1 MFKKSGGHDAASQ
14 SGAPEEPCVLGATLK
29 FKGVL
34 SADEDLI
41 IQATVE
47 GAIAIPRRKLTI
59 GEQGKVKADVQAL
72 QIIAEGTVEG
82 DLHSE
87 EAVIITKT
95 ADVSGNIFAPRI
107 SIENGATFNGRIEM
121 QRKRGE
127 KSSAKPEKQAAPEP
141 VVEQTLEVVV
151 PVKESGRR

>member
-1 MFKKSGGHDAASQ
+1 MFKKSKSKQAANQ
-14 SGAPEEPCVLGATLK
+14 AGVPEEPCVLGPTLR

-41 IQATVE
+41 VQATVE

-59 GEQGKVKADVQAL
+59 GEQGKVKADIQAL
-72 QIIAEGTVEG
+72 QFIAEGTVEG
-82 DLHSE
+82 DIHSE

-107 SIENGATFNGRIEM
+107 SIDNGATFNGRIEM
-121 QRKRGE
+121 QRTRGA
-127 KSSAKPEKQAAPEP
+127 KSSEQPEDQAADEP
-141 VVEQTLEVVV
+141 VVEKTLEMVV
-151 PVKESGRR
+151 PVKDSARR

>member
-14 SGAPEEPCVLGATLK
+14 SGVAEEPCVLGPTLK

-41 IQATVE
+41 IQASVE
-47 GAIAIPRRKLTI
+47 GAIAIPRRKLTL
-59 GEQGKVKADVQAL
+59 GEQAHVKADIRAL
-72 QIIAEGTVEG
+72 RITAEGTVDG

-121 QRKRGE
+121 QRKRGS
-127 KSSAKPEKQAAPEP
+127 KSSEKPEEQDAGEP
-141 VVEQTLEVVV
+141 VVEKTLEMVV

>member
-14 SGAPEEPCVLGATLK
+14 SGEPQEPCVLGPTLK

-87 EAVIITKT
+87 EAVIITKS

-107 SIENGATFNGRIEM
+107 SIENGAAFNGQIEM
-121 QRKRGE
+121 RRNATE
-127 KSSAKPEKQAAPEP
+127 KPETQPEEPAEEQAAAEK
-141 VVEQTLEVVV
+141 TLEVV
-151 PVKESGRR
+151 PASDSGRR